1 MAVIKWLN
9 NEESK
14 SISDKDLNDLIKLV
28 ESIQFGSVTI
38 TIKDGKVVQYEKNEK
53 LRLK

>member
-1 MAVIKWLN
+1 MAAIKWLN

-14 SISDKDLNDLIKLV
+14 SISDEELNKLIKLID
-28 ESIQFGSVTI
+28 SIQFGSVTI
-38 TIKDGKVVQYEKNEK
+38 TIKDGKVVQFEKNVK